1 MYVLRM
7 SCRINSLPILRSNYV
22 HLLPHQNIRS
32 TKALN
37 KNRNKSKNKRENS
50 RELFNGGAVEK
61 SQNKLW
67 WLLLWF
73 QHKSL
78 LSWPVSTCKW
88 KICKCTHRF
97 FVVVSCVSS
106 FVHSLLLLRRVWAL
120 SSNSS
125 RASSKCRRAATVR
138 SSVPTIYDHVILTAA
153 FCSFTT
159 IMHREHTLSHTHT
172 IIIMYGRVCDMVPHL
187 FIQYKTTIFILYTY
201 TLRNIEEGSTSWTFY
216 QIFVVVV
223 VTQFPCGSVVQ
234 GKPFNYTLGVF
245 CIELKMDRTTI

>member
-1 MYVLRM
+1 MNFSTVAPLRNPKTNYDDYYYDF
-7 SCRINSLPILRSNYV
+7 SINHCYRGRCPRANGKYA
-22 HLLPHQNIRS
+22 N
-32 TKALN
+32 ALIV
-37 KNRNKSKNKRENS
+37 
-50 RELFNGGAVEK
+50 F
-61 SQNKLW
+61 
-67 WLLLWF
+67 
-73 QHKSL
+73 
-78 LSWPVSTCKW
+78 
-88 KICKCTHRF
+88 
-97 FVVVSCVSS
+97 
-106 FVHSLLLLRRVWAL
+106 SLLLAAFRLSFTHCCFSRRVWAL

-187 FIQYKTTIFILYTY
+187 FIQYKPTIFILYTY